1 MEVHP
6 PKWKAC
12 SKRLKTDSGAHSK
25 VSASSNPVE
34 AVGVAG
40 VEEEDAGKILP
51 QAWIW
56 PALCGSARLALK
68 NPLGEHPKNC
78 EF

>member
-1 MEVHP
+1 
-6 PKWKAC
+6 
-12 SKRLKTDSGAHSK
+12 
-25 VSASSNPVE
+25 VE